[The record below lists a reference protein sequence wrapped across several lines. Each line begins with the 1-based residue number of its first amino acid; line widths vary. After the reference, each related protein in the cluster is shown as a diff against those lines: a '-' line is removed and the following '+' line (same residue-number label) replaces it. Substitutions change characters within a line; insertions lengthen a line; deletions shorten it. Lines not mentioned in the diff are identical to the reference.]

1 MVVINGKNTCAYV
14 YADIVDEATI
24 KQIKL
29 LVDQYFMKNIR
40 VSIMADCHAG
50 CGCVIG
56 TTFQINDK
64 IVPNLV
70 GVDIGCG
77 MLTVMLGKIDID
89 FKMLDNFIKEN
100 IPAGMDV
107 NGDGNDLSNIIDNLR
122 CYGSLKNIERLRK
135 SIGSLGGGNHFIEI
149 DKNENDEYYLI
160 VHTGS
165 RNLGLQVAKIYQD
178 LAIKYHNNKIFN
190 KKSAINELILKYKR
204 LNLEAQI
211 QNEIERIAQMNLE
224 ISIPRELCYL
234 EGDEFDDYLYDM
246 DICQSFAALNRG
258 EIAKKIVDFLG
269 LDYDC
274 LYKFETV
281 HNYINMNDKIL
292 RKGAISAYA
301 GEVVLIPMNMRDGCI
316 IARGKGNPLYNY
328 SAPHGAGRIMSRAEA
343 FKVINVD
350 NFKKVMKGIYT
361 TTSNENTI
369 DESPFVYKPM
379 ASILNNINDTVEVL
393 QIIKPVYNFKATQG
407 GMKYEKM

>member
-29 LVDQYFMKNIR
+29 LVDQYFMKDIQ

-56 TTFQINDK
+56 TTFQIKDK

-89 FKMLDNFIKEN
+89 FKMLDDFIKEN
-100 IPAGMDV
+100 IPAGMEV

-122 CYGSLKNIERLRK
+122 CYDSLKNIERLRK

-149 DKNENDEYYLI
+149 DKNENGEYYLI
-160 VHTGS
+160 IHTGS

-190 KKSAINELILKYKR
+190 KKMAINELILKYKR
-204 LNLEAQI
+204 LNIEAQI

-234 EGDEFDDYLYDM
+234 EGEEFDDYLYDM

-350 NFKKVMKGIYT
+350 DFKKAMKGIYT

-379 ASILNNINDTVEVL
+379 ESILNNINDTVEVL
-393 QIIKPVYNFKATQG
+393 EIIKPVYNFKATQ
-407 GMKYEKM
+407 EE

>member
-1 MVVINGKNTCAYV
+1 MLILAVGF
-14 YADIVDEATI
+14 TI
-24 KQIKL
+24 I
-29 LVDQYFMKNIR
+29 
-40 VSIMADCHAG
+40 
-50 CGCVIG
+50 
-56 TTFQINDK
+56 
-64 IVPNLV
+64 
-70 GVDIGCG
+70 
-77 MLTVMLGKIDID
+77 LGKIDID
-89 FKMLDNFIKEN
+89 FKMLDDFIKEN

-135 SIGSLGGGNHFIEI
+135 SIGSLGGGNQFIEI

-160 VHTGS
+160 IHTGS

-204 LNLEAQI
+204 LNLETKI

-224 ISIPRELCYL
+224 ISIPKELCYL

-258 EIAKKIVDFLG
+258 EIAKKILDFLG
-269 LDYDC
+269 LDYDY

-407 GMKYEKM
+407 E

>member
-1 MVVINGKNTCAYV
+1 M
-14 YADIVDEATI
+14 
-24 KQIKL
+24 
-29 LVDQYFMKNIR
+29 
-40 VSIMADCHAG
+40 
-50 CGCVIG
+50 
-56 TTFQINDK
+56 
-64 IVPNLV
+64 
-70 GVDIGCG
+70 
-77 MLTVMLGKIDID
+77 
-89 FKMLDNFIKEN
+89 
-100 IPAGMDV
+100 
-107 NGDGNDLSNIIDNLR
+107 
-122 CYGSLKNIERLRK
+122 
-135 SIGSLGGGNHFIEI
+135 
-149 DKNENDEYYLI
+149 
-160 VHTGS
+160 
-165 RNLGLQVAKIYQD
+165 
-178 LAIKYHNNKIFN
+178 
-190 KKSAINELILKYKR
+190 
-204 LNLEAQI
+204 NLEAQI

-350 NFKKVMKGIYT
+350 NFKKVM
-361 TTSNENTI
+361 
-369 DESPFVYKPM
+369 
-379 ASILNNINDTVEVL
+379 
-393 QIIKPVYNFKATQG
+393 
-407 GMKYEKM
+407 

>member
-29 LVDQYFMKNIR
+29 LVDQYFMKDIQ

-56 TTFQINDK
+56 TTFQIKDK

-77 MLTVMLGKIDID
+77 MLTIMLGKIDID
-89 FKMLDNFIKEN
+89 FKMLDDFIKEN
-100 IPAGMDV
+100 IPAGMEV
-107 NGDGNDLSNIIDNLR
+107 NGEGNDLSNIIDNLR
-122 CYGSLKNIERLRK
+122 CYDSLKNIERLRK

-149 DKNENDEYYLI
+149 DKNENGEYYLI
-160 VHTGS
+160 IHTGS

-190 KKSAINELILKYKR
+190 KKMAINELILKYKR

-292 RKGAISAYA
+292 RKGAILAYA
-301 GEVVLIPMNMRDGCI
+301 GELVLIPMNMRDGCI

-350 NFKKVMKGIYT
+350 DFKKAMKGIYT
-361 TTSNENTI
+361 TTLNENTI

-379 ASILNNINDTVEVL
+379 ESILSNINDTVEVL
-393 QIIKPVYNFKATQG
+393 QIIKPVYNFKATQ
-407 GMKYEKM
+407 EE

>member
-350 NFKKVMKGIYT
+350 DFKKVMKGIYT

-407 GMKYEKM
+407 E

>member
-1 MVVINGKNTCAYV
+1 MLVMVVINGKNTCAYV

-407 GMKYEKM
+407 E

>member
-29 LVDQYFMKNIR
+29 LVDQYFMKDIQ

-56 TTFQINDK
+56 TTFQIKDK

-89 FKMLDNFIKEN
+89 FKMLDDFIKEN
-100 IPAGMDV
+100 IPAGMEV

-122 CYGSLKNIERLRK
+122 CYDSLKNIERLRK

-149 DKNENDEYYLI
+149 DKNENGEYYLI
-160 VHTGS
+160 IHTGS

-190 KKSAINELILKYKR
+190 KKMAINELILKYKR
-204 LNLEAQI
+204 LNIEAQI

-234 EGDEFDDYLYDM
+234 EGEEFDDYLYDM

-350 NFKKVMKGIYT
+350 DFKKAMKGIYT

-393 QIIKPVYNFKATQG
+393 EIIKPVYNFKATQ
-407 GMKYEKM
+407 EE

>member
-211 QNEIERIAQMNLE
+211 QNEIERIAKMNLE

-407 GMKYEKM
+407 E

>member
-1 MVVINGKNTCAYV
+1 MLVMVVINGKNTCAYV

-64 IVPNLV
+64 IVPNVV

-77 MLTVMLGKIDID
+77 MLTVNLGKIDID

-107 NGDGNDLSNIIDNLR
+107 NGDGNDLSNMIDNLGW
-122 CYGSLKNIERLRK
+122 YGSVKNLERLRQ

-350 NFKKVMKGIYT
+350 DFKKVMKGIYT

-407 GMKYEKM
+407 E

>member
-29 LVDQYFMKNIR
+29 LVDQYFMKNVR

-211 QNEIERIAQMNLE
+211 QNEIERIAQINLE

-350 NFKKVMKGIYT
+350 DFKKVMKGIYT

-407 GMKYEKM
+407 E

>member
-29 LVDQYFMKNIR
+29 LVDQYFMKDIR

-122 CYGSLKNIERLRK
+122 CYGSLKNIEHLRK

-160 VHTGS
+160 IHTGS

-190 KKSAINELILKYKR
+190 KKSAINELILNYKR

-211 QNEIERIAQMNLE
+211 QNEIERIAQINLE

-350 NFKKVMKGIYT
+350 DFKKVMKGIYT

-407 GMKYEKM
+407 E

>member
-407 GMKYEKM
+407 E

>member
-1 MVVINGKNTCAYV
+1 MVVINGKNTNAYV

-29 LVDQYFMKNIR
+29 LVDQYFMKNVQ

-160 VHTGS
+160 IHTGS

-190 KKSAINELILKYKR
+190 KKSAINELILNYKR

-350 NFKKVMKGIYT
+350 DFKKVMKGIYT

-407 GMKYEKM
+407 E

>member
-1 MVVINGKNTCAYV
+1 MVVINGKNTNAYV

-29 LVDQYFMKNIR
+29 LVDQYFMKNVR

-89 FKMLDNFIKEN
+89 FKMLDDFIKEN

-122 CYGSLKNIERLRK
+122 CYGSLKNIEHLRK

-160 VHTGS
+160 IHTGS

-190 KKSAINELILKYKR
+190 KKSAINELILKCKR

-246 DICQSFAALNRG
+246 DICQNFAALNRV

-269 LDYDC
+269 LDYEC

-350 NFKKVMKGIYT
+350 DFKKAMNGIYT

-407 GMKYEKM
+407 E

>member
-122 CYGSLKNIERLRK
+122 WYGSLKKIERLRK

-178 LAIKYHNNKIFN
+178 LAIKYHNNNIFN

-350 NFKKVMKGIYT
+350 DFKKVMKGIYT

-407 GMKYEKM
+407 E

>member
-1 MVVINGKNTCAYV
+1 MLVMVVINGKNTCAYV

-350 NFKKVMKGIYT
+350 DFKKVMKGIYT

-407 GMKYEKM
+407 E

>member
-29 LVDQYFMKNIR
+29 LVDQYFMKNVR

-190 KKSAINELILKYKR
+190 KKSAINELILNYKR

-269 LDYDC
+269 LDSDC

-350 NFKKVMKGIYT
+350 DFKKVMKGIYT

-407 GMKYEKM
+407 E

>member
-29 LVDQYFMKNIR
+29 LVDQYFMKDIQ

-56 TTFQINDK
+56 TTFQIKDK

-77 MLTVMLGKIDID
+77 MLTIMLGKIDID
-89 FKMLDNFIKEN
+89 FKMLDDFIKEN
-100 IPAGMDV
+100 IPAGMEV
-107 NGDGNDLSNIIDNLR
+107 NGEGNDLSNIIDNLR
-122 CYGSLKNIERLRK
+122 CYDSLKNIERLRK

-149 DKNENDEYYLI
+149 DKNENGEYYLI
-160 VHTGS
+160 IHTGS

-190 KKSAINELILKYKR
+190 KKMAINELILKYKR

-301 GEVVLIPMNMRDGCI
+301 GELVLIPMNMRDGCI

-350 NFKKVMKGIYT
+350 DFKKAMKGIYT
-361 TTSNENTI
+361 TTLNENTI

-379 ASILNNINDTVEVL
+379 ESILSNINDTVEVL
-393 QIIKPVYNFKATQG
+393 QIIKPVYNFKATQ
-407 GMKYEKM
+407 EE

>member
-29 LVDQYFMKNIR
+29 LVDQYFMKDIQ

-56 TTFQINDK
+56 TTFQIKDK

-89 FKMLDNFIKEN
+89 FKMLDDFIKEN
-100 IPAGMDV
+100 IPAGMEV

-122 CYGSLKNIERLRK
+122 CYDSLKNIERLRK

-149 DKNENDEYYLI
+149 DKNENGEYYLI
-160 VHTGS
+160 IHTGS

-190 KKSAINELILKYKR
+190 KKMAINELILKYKR
-204 LNLEAQI
+204 LNIEAQI

-234 EGDEFDDYLYDM
+234 EGEEFDDYLYDM

-301 GEVVLIPMNMRDGCI
+301 GELVLIPMNMRDGCI

-350 NFKKVMKGIYT
+350 DFKKAMKGIYT

-379 ASILNNINDTVEVL
+379 ESILNNINDTVEVL
-393 QIIKPVYNFKATQG
+393 EIIKPVYNFKATQ
-407 GMKYEKM
+407 EE

>member
-29 LVDQYFMKNIR
+29 LVDQYFMKDIQ

-56 TTFQINDK
+56 TTFQIKDK

-89 FKMLDNFIKEN
+89 FKMLDDFIKGN
-100 IPAGMDV
+100 IPAGMEV

-122 CYGSLKNIERLRK
+122 CYGSLKNIDRLRK

-160 VHTGS
+160 IHTGS

-190 KKSAINELILKYKR
+190 KKMAINELILKYKR
-204 LNLEAQI
+204 LNLETQI

-234 EGDEFDDYLYDM
+234 EGEEFDDYLYDM

-269 LDYDC
+269 LNYDS

-301 GEVVLIPMNMRDGCI
+301 GELVLIPMNMRDGCI

-343 FKVINVD
+343 FKAINVD
-350 NFKKVMKGIYT
+350 DFKKAMKGIYT

-393 QIIKPVYNFKATQG
+393 EIIKPVYNFKATQG
-407 GMKYEKM
+407 E